1 MVSNALSRDFGA
13 GGVYGTMVGILRGRV
28 IHLEVTADEECARHL
43 DCLGDWNVGLEKRG
57 IGRVSKSEAGGEEET
72 RRKND
77 ENKRETAG
85 LLNAGG
91 RKSCR

>member
-1 MVSNALSRDFGA
+1 
-13 GGVYGTMVGILRGRV
+13 
-28 IHLEVTADEECARHL
+28 
-43 DCLGDWNVGLEKRG
+43 VGLEKRG
-57 IGRVSKSEAGGEEET
+57 IGRVSKLKAGREKET

-91 RKSCR
+91 ESLAGDLMEGLIDKLLGLCVGRHCVTT